1 MSDSRVSA
9 ILGGLGLTLDD
20 LYALVLNNPLGV
32 TLACF
37 QHPKLASIS
46 RRRISDNNQPRLF
59 PARAFHLDQHVTNLC
74 TLHSFMLFY
83 SETSTPEIIAGHSY
97 GGLAAATRE
106 VVCSSTSTTRLSL
119 LVSLNARYRAL
130 STQATANM
138 TLLDRLMLAC
148 SCRGDLARSSHA
160 HNSIAIV
167 NAPTSVVTCCQL
179 SVTSLII
186 CEAQAE
192 GVLGGASERGGR
204 SRRAPLSLRSPS
216 MEGRVRRNGATGSS
230 GP

>member
-1 MSDSRVSA
+1 
-9 ILGGLGLTLDD
+9 
-20 LYALVLNNPLGV
+20 
-32 TLACF
+32 
-37 QHPKLASIS
+37 
-46 RRRISDNNQPRLF
+46 
-59 PARAFHLDQHVTNLC
+59 
-74 TLHSFMLFY
+74 MLFY

-138 TLLDRLMLAC
+138 TLPDRLMLAC

-192 GVLGGASERGGR
+192 GVLGGASMLDTGFGFHASSQGDVVARTLLTNSVR
-204 SRRAPLSLRSPS
+204 SGPNRPLASCTSVS
-216 MEGRVRRNGATGSS
+216 AQISAFTGSGS
-230 GP
+230 VAFSTDDRILGRIVTGITVLPINWPLASVQSMVT